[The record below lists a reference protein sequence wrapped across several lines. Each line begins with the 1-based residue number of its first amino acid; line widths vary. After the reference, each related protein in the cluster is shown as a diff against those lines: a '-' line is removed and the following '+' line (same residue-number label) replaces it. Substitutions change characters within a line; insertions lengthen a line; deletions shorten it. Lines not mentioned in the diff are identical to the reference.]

1 MFEFT
6 REFIINDDKGHLANN
21 KKWEVRKDTFLV
33 ERMVNIR
40 KKDIVSVH
48 RTKGKDSEKEV
59 VKVDFTKV
67 KGTFAAGDLIRMI
80 ITIRQEGRVISL
92 VNDQYPWPSK
102 QYFYEFKASAAN
114 ALAAADVLAVEAIAK
129 HNAALEDMDRLL
141 DVKKGAEDSELEI
154 SARDCY
160 TRIHDIV
167 FVKVPEDA
175 DKSTAAAYT
184 GYQDYVELA
193 HYERKNVKEVGT
205 PVGAFTLSK
214 AGSEGRGTTAQLLKN
229 NRLLTAANLDP
240 YGLNKDERPIPGAIY
255 DQFVIEQVSE
265 RRHIGSHVFGAIDH
279 SLTTYVF
286 FVNSTYA
293 GDFNTVLTSLGVAI
307 CESAPDAPIA
317 KDSHVHD
324 VIAKAV
330 DVKANAA
337 ADAAA
342 SAADIKAV
350 NDVIDAVQ
358 AAHASDDNATAI
370 QGLKKR

>member
-21 KKWEVRKDTFLV
+21 KKWEVRNKDTFLV

-48 RTKGKDSEKEV
+48 RTTGEDSEKELV
-59 VKVDFTKV
+59 TVDFTGV
-67 KGTFAAGDLIRMI
+67 TGTFAANDLIRMI

-114 ALAAADVLAVEAIAK
+114 ALADADVLAVEAIAK

-141 DVKKGAEDSELEI
+141 DVKKSAKGKLEI

-193 HYERKNVKEVGT
+193 HYERKNAEENTTK
-205 PVGAFTLSK
+205 GAFTLSK
-214 AGSEGRGTTAQLLKN
+214 AGFEGRGTTAQLLKN

-265 RRHIGSHVFGAIDH
+265 RRHIGSQVFGAIDH

-293 GDFNTVLTSLGVAI
+293 DDFETVLKSIGVDI
-307 CESAPDAPIA
+307 CKSAPNDPTA
-317 KDSHVHD
+317 KGSHVHD
-324 VIAKAV
+324 VIAKAIDV
-330 DVKANAA
+330 DDKVKAVKVPTKATLQK
-337 ADAAA
+337 A
-342 SAADIKAV
+342 SLDGTNPTK
-350 NDVIDAVQ
+350 DVSVVL
-358 AAHASDDNATAI
+358 S
-370 QGLKKR
+370 